1 MLRALTFLAAAV
13 GLTACGS
20 ASGPVRSGADCGSGI
35 TPQHIAP
42 VDAASFTAYDVVRR
56 LCPLWLHDRGATS
69 ILVPVD
75 VVVYIDDTRAG
86 GPDGLRLVPA
96 SDLAAIRHLS
106 PADAGLRYGRGHSAG
121 AILVSTRRR

>member
-20 ASGPVRSGADCGSGI
+20 ASGPVSGADCGSGI
-35 TPQHIAP
+35 APQDIASAE
-42 VDAASFTAYDVVRR
+42 VAALTAHDVVDR
-56 LCPLWLHDRGATS
+56 LCPLWLHTRGVAS
-69 ILVPVD
+69 VLAPVD
-75 VVVYIDDTRAG
+75 VVVYVDDTRAG